1 MVCAGAVILALI
13 LNQHIGW
20 LNGSEEVLDHVMKHY
35 TVENLQIVSGE
46 YVSST
51 GEYKCYRVITEDGDH
66 HYIRVNVVYQ
76 KNLLQVGPAVRVKSI
91 TKIGS

>member
-1 MVCAGAVILALI
+1 M
-13 LNQHIGW
+13 
-20 LNGSEEVLDHVMKHY
+20 LDHVMKRY
-35 TVENLQIVSGE
+35 TVDDQAIVSGE

-76 KNLLQVGPAVRVKSI
+76 RSLLQVGPAVRVKSI
-91 TKIGS
+91 KKVGS